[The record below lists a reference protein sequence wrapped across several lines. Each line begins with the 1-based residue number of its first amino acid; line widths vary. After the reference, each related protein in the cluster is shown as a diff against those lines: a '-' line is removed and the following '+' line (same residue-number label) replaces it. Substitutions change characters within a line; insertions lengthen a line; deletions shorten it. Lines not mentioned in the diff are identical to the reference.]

1 MSRPRY
7 EAAIGSARW
16 IATLG
21 ALTTVA
27 ALSIDM
33 SLPAQ
38 PTLARRFDVDDGT
51 AQLSLSLFMLGF
63 SAAQVFVGYL
73 SDVWGRRPVLVA
85 GLAGFVVAG
94 VACALSPTIEVL
106 LACRVLQGAGA
117 SAAPVLARA
126 MVRDTQPAHQAARLL
141 STMLAA
147 LAVAPM
153 IAPVIGGALLGALG
167 WRWIFAM
174 LALCGAAMLGLA
186 HTALPETL
194 PAERRVPPSAIG
206 LVRNYRRFFATPG
219 VRLPLLLS
227 CASFAGQFAYIA
239 VSPFVL
245 IDGYHVSGDAFGFYF
260 AVTALALMLGSL
272 FGGRLLRAGRS
283 PGAMLVTGTSL
294 LLSGGVLVMIGTHVE
309 QLGIAGFIV
318 PMVIYFFGTGI
329 SSPSSTALAMEP
341 VPHIAGTAS
350 AAVGIL
356 TMTTGALAG
365 YETAKLGGSSPTTF
379 AYVTLSMGVL
389 AAAVAWTIAIGRRRR
404 RRRAAHEQE
413 PSSSSSSAA
422 A

>member
-1 MSRPRY
+1 MMRPVSRPRY
-7 EAAIGSARW
+7 EAVVGSARW
-16 IATLG
+16 VASLG
-21 ALTTVA
+21 ALTAVV

-38 PTLARRFDVDDGT
+38 PTLAREFEVDAGT
-51 AQLSLSLFMLGF
+51 AQLSLSLFMIGF
-63 SAAQVFVGYL
+63 AAAQLFVGYL
-73 SDVWGRRPVLVA
+73 SDAWGRRPVLVG
-85 GLAGFVVAG
+85 GLVVFVVAG
-94 VACALSPTIEVL
+94 VACAASPTIEVL

-117 SAAPVLARA
+117 AAGPVVARA

-153 IAPVIGGALLGALG
+153 IAPVIGGALLRASG
-167 WRWIFAM
+167 WRAIFATLALCGCAM
-174 LALCGAAMLGLA
+174 LALAQASLA
-186 HTALPETL
+186 ETL
-194 PAERRVPPSAIG
+194 PAERRAPPSAGG

-245 IDGYHVSGDAFGFYF
+245 IEGYGVPSDEFGFYF
-260 AVTALALMLGSL
+260 AATALALMLGSL
-272 FGGRLLRAGRS
+272 FGARLLRAGRS

-294 LLSGGVLVMIGTHVE
+294 LLAGGILVAIGTRVE
-309 QLGIAGFIV
+309 ALGIAGFIV

-329 SSPSSTALAMEP
+329 SGPSSTALAMEP

-350 AAVGIL
+350 SAIGVL
-356 TMTTGALAG
+356 TVTAGALAG
-365 YETAKLGGSSPTTF
+365 YETTKLGGSSPTTF
-379 AYVTLSMGVL
+379 SSVTLSMGTL
-389 AAAVAWTIAIGRRRR
+389 AAVIAWIVAIDR
-404 RRRAAHEQE
+404 RRRAH
-413 PSSSSSSAA
+413 SSSSAA
-422 A
+422 AT